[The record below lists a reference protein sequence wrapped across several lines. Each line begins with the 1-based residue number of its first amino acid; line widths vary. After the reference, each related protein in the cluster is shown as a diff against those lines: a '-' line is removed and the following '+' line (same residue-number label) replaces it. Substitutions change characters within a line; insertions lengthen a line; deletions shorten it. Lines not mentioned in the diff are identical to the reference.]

1 MAGWIF
7 FRRKIDTCYRL
18 MEVTILGH
26 GSLMSGRGLSFSGT
40 FAVRR
45 VGIVMLGNCRRGF
58 AKLSM
63 YGDRFATDVEPVRL
77 PLQGKRVSPR
87 TGGPGG
93 IETLALSV
101 SLDDAYR
108 LIQREGY
115 QPGAVHKLTRL
126 GQERGRGLTD
136 FLWQMQTEAGH
147 DVVGYRRR
155 LFALTGYTSPHYI
168 PHPVRVDGDG
178 AALIF
183 LAPGFEATGS
193 ETVISVRQQTGVRTV
208 MSAGQTWQHKPNKEQ
223 LSYMVSCLLGGV
235 HGLNIGDLLP
245 RLGDDPRLIAALT
258 ERLRPEIETEVPRFL
273 ETLGLSAEQ
282 YRSAFGEPERLLRRS
297 GLHDFLR
304 GNLRPRV

>member
-1 MAGWIF
+1 
-7 FRRKIDTCYRL
+7 

-26 GSLMSGRGLSFSGT
+26 GSLMSGRGVSFSGT

-45 VGIVMLGNCRRGF
+45 AGIVALGNCRRGF

-63 YGDRFATDVEPVRL
+63 YGNRFATDVEPLRL
-77 PLQGKRVSPR
+77 PLQGKRVSPQ

-115 QPGAVHKLTRL
+115 RPEAAQQLVRL
-126 GQERGRGLTD
+126 GQGRGRGLAD
-136 FLWQMQTEAGH
+136 FLWQTQTEAGH
-147 DVVGYRRR
+147 DIVGYRRQ
-155 LFALTGYTSPHYI
+155 LFALTGYTSVHYI
-168 PHPVRVDGDG
+168 PHPVRVDGDET
-178 AALIF
+178 ALIF

-193 ETVISVRQQTGVRTV
+193 ETVISVRQQTGVRTL

-223 LSYMVSCLLGGV
+223 VDYMVSCLLGGV
-235 HGLNIGDLLP
+235 HGVNIGDLLP
-245 RLGDDPRLIAALT
+245 RLGDAPRLIAALT
-258 ERLRPEIETEVPRFL
+258 ERLQPEIETEVPRFL

-282 YRSAFGEPERLLRRS
+282 YRSAFGEPERLLGRS

-304 GNLRPRV
+304 GNLSPRV